1 VDVAAFIKLLT
12 GAETPGSGI
21 PSFSDIEGHWAKP
34 YIQYCLEKNLFQ
46 GTSAVAFE
54 PDRAMNRA
62 MLVTVLWRMAGS
74 PAANATEP
82 LYGDVPRG
90 AWYAPAV
97 NWCAENGVV
106 AGFDDGLFRP
116 LDDLT
121 REQTAAILYR
131 WERLQGGGFEEEY
144 TAGLSYDDAKD
155 ISDWAYEA
163 VAWCS
168 MEGIMTGLGGNR
180 FEARGGAT
188 RAQVAAVLERYLE
201 R

>member
-1 VDVAAFIKLLT
+1 
-12 GAETPGSGI
+12 
-21 PSFSDIEGHWAKP
+21 
-34 YIQYCLEKNLFQ
+34 
-46 GTSAVAFE
+46 
-54 PDRAMNRA
+54 
-62 MLVTVLWRMAGS
+62 MAGS
-74 PAANATEP
+74 PPGSAPPFYE
-82 LYGDVPRG
+82 DVPDG

-97 NWCAENGVV
+97 NWGAENGVV
-106 AGFDDGLFRP
+106 TGFDGGLFRP
-116 LDDLT
+116 LSDLT

-131 WERLQGGGFEEEY
+131 WERLQGGVFPEES
-144 TAGLSYDDAKD
+144 AMQLNYDDAED

-188 RAQVAAVLERYLE
+188 RAQVAAVLERYME